1 MSTQP
6 THSSPASQIAAW
18 LHRVRT
24 TAWAMLVA
32 QRLGWLLAI
41 VLLAVLIGGVL
52 DYFLRAPG
60 WLRSLGLV
68 GAAGTLG
75 YALWAWLAPAWRFK
89 PSLTEIALR
98 VERLDQ
104 QRGSSS
110 TPSDARP
117 ALRGVLA
124 SGFELGTNDANT
136 DAASRRGLA
145 APVVEAAA
153 QAVETIRP
161 HEVFSTRPTLRAIGG
176 LSMVLMAAIAL
187 FGARPDLVQIGAVR
201 MLLPWAGA
209 EWPKRTQIVDAT
221 QVRYHPLGSA
231 LALRAALVQS
241 DLATDDAKITVRYRL
256 ITAGSP
262 GPWRSASLNRQN
274 QQVNV
279 LGVDALGGPATLTGT
294 LFDRLIEPTGLVPA
308 SGRSTPSASE
318 VGELEY
324 SFESFDDQTAPARVM
339 LVEPP
344 SLERAQATITLPG
357 YAARVLGAP
366 DAERSGTGAS
376 DALVQTHD
384 LGAGSDDRAAPAPI
398 LAGSRVSVK
407 LEFNKPL
414 EIPAGIG
421 SGAGAAEWLSAT
433 LGPDIAAL
441 FAPGAAKQPPTLV
454 GSGTTWTLSWQ
465 HWETVRMLVRPT
477 DEFRIASTEEAVF
490 RFDVL
495 KDNPPSATVTQPME
509 DKSVLPTA
517 VVNLE
522 AEGRDDVA
530 MKSIA
535 LERQLARRAK
545 SEGSVA
551 EAVGETT
558 EISSVSATAEAP
570 AKPGEVPTPP
580 KRLVTQSALDLSTI
594 PGLQPGDE
602 IWITGVATDA
612 FELSGET
619 HEPVRSSVRKL
630 RILSREQLVEQI
642 WSDLGTVRRTAIK
655 IDEDQRE
662 LSQSAPKPGPE
673 GEDQSRRAE
682 RGQAALS
689 ERLSRQNQSIRE
701 LQERVRENALP
712 DAAIGEVLKQAGEML
727 SRAGQQSGASSQK
740 LGEAAQQQAT
750 ENASP
755 EAGKPQLEEAQKAQ
769 ESVRNELADLIDMLD
784 QGEDTFASKRAIE
797 RIIEQQ
803 KGLQQR
809 TGEAGQKTAGKT
821 EQQLSPE
828 QKQELGEVAQ
838 QQEALSEDLRD
849 AVRKMLDR
857 TEKLSKTDPAA
868 AQAMQQA
875 ARRAQRSQTA
885 EKMQQAAQQARQ
897 NQTNTAQQQQQQA
910 IDDLQNVLNEL
921 NQAQKNRDEVLRR
934 VLASLIESIEGLI
947 RQQEINLAALKDAE
961 PAGAPAVA
969 ALEPGMVQLH
979 TNTLGVMNES
989 SDGPREAAPALD
1001 ELEKASQ
1008 SMALSIPE
1016 LRQSSAANARKH
1028 ETDALAALNAALEAA
1043 RKVDQGAQDR
1053 QNARKRAELRGKYE
1067 EALKAQIS
1075 IRDSSQGLVGAEDN
1089 RRNKASARMLAQ
1101 EQAQLKDTLD
1111 KLRQDVKEVA
1121 SAAVFNFAHDRLGE
1135 LMFSASDALAQGL
1148 PDDAVIRA
1156 QTSAARLLKS
1166 LADALNDR
1174 KKPDDPFRTPEQ
1186 GGGGGGSGGQPP
1198 PVVPPAAELV
1208 LLRLMQQEALDLSR
1222 GAAEAKRPD
1231 AKLVGEA
1238 AKLQQSLSD
1247 QGQALLKKLT
1257 ERGGPEG
1264 APKPTMKPANPD
1276 APEEPANP
1284 EQPKP
1289 ESEPEAK
1296 PKGGA
1301 E

>member
-6 THSSPASQIAAW
+6 TDSSPASQIARW
-18 LHRVRT
+18 LHSVRS
-24 TAWAMLVA
+24 TAWAMLIA

-52 DYFLRAPG
+52 DYFLRAPS
-60 WLRSLGLV
+60 WLRSLGLI
-68 GAAGTLG
+68 GAAGTFG
-75 YALWAWLAPAWRFK
+75 YALWVWLVPAWRFK

-98 VERLDQ
+98 VERLDE
-104 QRGSSS
+104 QRGEHSGQADS
-110 TPSDARP
+110 RP
-117 ALRGVLA
+117 AVRGVLA
-124 SGFELGTNDANT
+124 SGFELSTSANE
-136 DAASRRGLA
+136 ASPNQTMQHGLA

-153 QAVETIRP
+153 KAIETIRP
-161 HEVFSTRPTLRAIGG
+161 REVFSTRPTLRAIGG
-176 LSMVLMAAIAL
+176 LSAILMAIIAL
-187 FGARPDLVQIGAVR
+187 FGARPELVQIGAAR
-201 MLLPWAGA
+201 MLLPWVGA
-209 EWPKRTQIVDAT
+209 QWPKRTQIADAT

-241 DLATDDAKITVRYRL
+241 ELAADDARITVRYRL
-256 ITAGSP
+256 LTGGTP
-262 GPWRSASLNRQN
+262 GPWRSAALNRQN
-274 QQVNV
+274 QQVSV
-279 LGVDALGGPATLTGT
+279 LGADALGAPATLTGT
-294 LFDRLIEPTGLVPA
+294 LFDRLIEPTGL
-308 SGRSTPSASE
+308 TPSPARGSVEPSE

-324 SFESFDDQTAPARVM
+324 WFESFDDQTQAARVA
-339 LVEPP
+339 LIDPP
-344 SLERAQATITLPG
+344 SLLRAQATITLPG
-357 YAARVLGAP
+357 YAARVLGTP
-366 DAERSGTGAS
+366 SDAGDSGT
-376 DALVQTHD
+376 LVQTHD
-384 LGAGSDDRAAPAPI
+384 LGSGSDDRAVPAPI

-414 EIPAGIG
+414 EIPAGLG
-421 SGAGAAEWLSAT
+421 NTEGASDWLIAT
-433 LGPDIAAL
+433 LGPDIAGL
-441 FAPGAAKQPPTLV
+441 FAPAATTKEPPTLV
-454 GSGTTWTLSWQ
+454 GNGTSWTLSWQ
-465 HWETVRMLVRPT
+465 HWETLRMLVRPT
-477 DEFRIASTEEAVF
+477 DEYRIASTEEAVF

-530 MKSIA
+530 MQSIA

-545 SEGSVA
+545 SEGAIA
-551 EAVGETT
+551 EATGEPV
-558 EISSVSATAEAP
+558 EINRIGATAETP
-570 AKPGEVPTPP
+570 AKPGETPTPP
-580 KRLVTQSALDLSTI
+580 KRLVTQATLDLSTI

-612 FELSGET
+612 FELGGQT

-642 WSDLGTVRRTAIK
+642 WSDLGSVRRTAIK

-701 LQERVRENALP
+701 LQDRVRENALP
-712 DAAIGEVLKQAGEML
+712 DVAIGEVLKQAGEML
-727 SRAGQQSGASSQK
+727 SRAGQQSGSASQR

-755 EAGKPQLEEAQKAQ
+755 EAGKPQLEESQKAQ
-769 ESVRNELADLIDMLD
+769 ENVRNELAELIDMLD

-797 RIIEQQ
+797 RIIDQQ

-809 TGEAGQKTAGKT
+809 TGEAGQATAGKT
-821 EQQLSPE
+821 EAQLSPE
-828 QKQELGEVAQ
+828 QKQQLSEVAQ
-838 QQEALSEDLRD
+838 QQESLSEDLRD
-849 AVRKMLDR
+849 AVRKMLER

-910 IDDLQNVLNEL
+910 IEDLENVLNEL

-934 VLASLIESIEGLI
+934 ALASLIESIEGLI

-961 PAGAPAVA
+961 PAGMAAVA
-969 ALEPGMVQLH
+969 ALEPGMTQLH

-989 SDGPREAAPALD
+989 SDAPREAAPALD

-1016 LRQSSAANARKH
+1016 LRESAAAKARGH
-1028 ETDALAALNAALEAA
+1028 ETDALNALKAALEAA

-1053 QNARKRAELRGKYE
+1053 QNARKRAELRAKYE
-1067 EALKAQIS
+1067 EALKTQITL
-1075 IRDSSQGLVGAEDN
+1075 RDSAQGLVGAEDN

-1111 KLRQDVKEVA
+1111 KLRQDVKEVS

-1135 LMFSASDALAQGL
+1135 LMFGASDALAQGL
-1148 PDDAVIRA
+1148 PDDAVVRA

-1166 LADALNDR
+1166 LADALKDR

-1222 GAAEAKRPD
+1222 TAAEAAKPD
-1231 AKLVGEA
+1231 AKLVSEA
-1238 AKLQQSLSD
+1238 AKLQQDLSD

-1264 APKPTMKPANPD
+1264 APKPMMKPEDPI
-1276 APEEPANP
+1276 EP

-1289 ESEPEAK
+1289 E
-1296 PKGGA
+1296 GGA
-1301 E
+1301 EE